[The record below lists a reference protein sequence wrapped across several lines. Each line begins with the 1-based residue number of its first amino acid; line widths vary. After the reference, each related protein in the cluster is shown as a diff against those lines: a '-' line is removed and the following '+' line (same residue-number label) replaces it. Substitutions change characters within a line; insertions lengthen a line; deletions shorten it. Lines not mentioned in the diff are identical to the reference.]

1 MQRRYQRLVAAAMSF
16 VMTALPVTALAA
28 GPKPESDLTDAVAQA
43 ILTMEAPSLED
54 SLLTEDYDSLLRTGD
69 EDGEAAEEL
78 PVPSFTDPN
87 AVEVCFNGEELE
99 LANYARL
106 FGGMTCVPVRDF
118 FEAMECAVEWDR
130 ETNTILITRE
140 DGLEMELYPGDRL
153 ARANGRCWY
162 MAQPCAADEGMA
174 LIPLRDATK
183 VFSCEVTWDNATKTA
198 YLEGGDLLE
207 SGETFY
213 DQEDLLWIARI
224 VRHESCNQPLDGK
237 VAVANVIINRMKDAG
252 FPNTAEEV
260 IFDTR
265 NGVQFVKRSSKSI
278 LKDPCETCWL
288 AAKLAL
294 EGYETAPGCFFF
306 ASNKVAPTCW
316 AGRNRQVYTVIG
328 GHTFFL

>member
-1 MQRRYQRLVAAAMSF
+1 MSL
-16 VMTALPVTALAA
+16 VMTAVPVTALAA
-28 GPKPESDLTDAVAQA
+28 GAKPAGDLTDAVAEA
-43 ILTMEAPSLED
+43 ILSQEQFLPEESPLAADFE
-54 SLLTEDYDSLLRTGD
+54 SLLQTEYT
-69 EDGEAAEEL
+69 EDGEEAF
-78 PVPSFTDPN
+78 VPFTDPN
-87 AVEVCFNGEELE
+87 AVDLYFNGEPLE
-99 LANYARL
+99 QENYARL
-106 FGGMTCVPVRDF
+106 FDGMTCVSVRDF
-118 FEAMECAVEWDR
+118 FEGMDCQVDWDG
-130 ETNTILITRE
+130 ESGVITVTRE
-140 DGLEMELYPGDRL
+140 DELEMELIPGDRL

-162 MAQPCAADEGMA
+162 MARPCSLEEGKAM
-174 LIPLRDATK
+174 IPLRDAAK
-183 VFSCEVTWDNATKTA
+183 VFSCEVTWDNDSRTA
-198 YLEGGDLLE
+198 FLEGGELLE
-207 SGETFY
+207 SGETYY

-237 VAVANVIINRMKDAG
+237 VAVANVIINRMNDDG
-252 FPNTAEEV
+252 FPGTAEEV

-316 AGRNRQVYTVIG
+316 AGRNREVYTVIG

>member
-1 MQRRYQRLVAAAMSF
+1 MQRRYQRLMAAAMSL
-16 VMTALPVTALAA
+16 VMTAVPVTALAA
-28 GPKPESDLTDAVAQA
+28 GVKPESDLTDAVAQA
-43 ILTMEAPSLED
+43 ILTQEVPVLEE
-54 SLLTEDYDSLLRTGD
+54 SLLTDDFESLLQT
-69 EDGEAAEEL
+69 EPTEEGEEEIEL
-78 PVPSFTDPN
+78 PLTDPN
-87 AVEVCFNGEELE
+87 AVGVFFNGEPMV

-106 FGGMTCVPVRDF
+106 FDGMTCVPVRDF
-118 FEAMECAVEWDR
+118 FEAMGCTINWDR
-130 ETNTILITRE
+130 ATNTIFITRE
-140 DGLEMELYPGDRL
+140 DGLNMELKPGDRL

-162 MAQPCAADEGMA
+162 MARPCAADEGMA
-174 LIPLRDATK
+174 MIPLRDAAK
-183 VFSCEVTWDNATKTA
+183 VFSCTVTWDNVTKTA
-198 YLEGGDLLE
+198 FLEGGALLE

-213 DQEDLLWIARI
+213 NKEDLLWIARI

-237 VAVANVIINRMKDAG
+237 VAVANVIINRMHDGG

-278 LKDPCETCWL
+278 LKDPCDTCWL